1 MSTILL
7 VEDNPH
13 IMKINAELLTMR
25 GYEVLQAATAKE
37 CRENLLWHSVDLI
50 ILDIMLPDG
59 NGVELCREIKEKY
72 HMPILFL
79 SALGESKD
87 VVEGLRAGGDDYLA
101 KPYDLEVLVARVE
114 ARLRQ
119 ETEKN
124 RYVCYSSLKLDTQT
138 ACGYLDGRDLL
149 LTQKEFSVLLLLARR
164 AETSVSRQEIL
175 REIWN
180 TEENTNALWTLIS
193 RLRGKLDSGHSHIS
207 ITSERGSGYK
217 LEQI

>member
-25 GYEVLQAATAKE
+25 GFDILQAASAEE
-37 CRENLLWHSVDLI
+37 CREILLWHSVDLVV
-50 ILDIMLPDG
+50 LDIMLPDG
-59 NGVELCREIKEKY
+59 NGISLCREIKEKY

-101 KPYDLEVLVARVE
+101 KPYDLEELVARIE

-119 ETEKN
+119 EAGKN
-124 RYVCYSSLKLDTQT
+124 RFIYYSSLKLDTQS
-138 ACGYLDGRDLL
+138 ACGYLNNEDLM
-149 LTQKEFSVLLLLARR
+149 LTQKEYSVLLLLAER
-164 AETSVSRQEIL
+164 AETVVSSQEL
-175 REIWN
+175 LQKVWN
-180 TEENTNALWTLIS
+180 TEENSNALWTLIS
-193 RLRGKLDSGHSHIS
+193 RLRGKLDSEHSRIT
-207 ITSERGSGYK
+207 ITSERGAGYI
-217 LEQI
+217 LERI